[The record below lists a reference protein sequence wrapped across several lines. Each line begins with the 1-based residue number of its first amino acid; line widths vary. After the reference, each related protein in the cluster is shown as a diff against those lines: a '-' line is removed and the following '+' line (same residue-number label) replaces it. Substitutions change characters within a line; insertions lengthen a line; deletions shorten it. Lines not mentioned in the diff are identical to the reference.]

1 MTAPFYVSP
10 EQVMKDRA
18 DYALQRVA
26 RGRPVVAV
34 TYTDGV
40 LIVAEN
46 SSRSQH
52 KISEIYDRI
61 AFAGVGRY
69 NEFDQLRVAGVR
81 HADTKGY
88 AYSRED
94 VDARSLANTYAQ
106 YVGQIFTHEMK
117 PLEVDIL
124 VAELGAGDTPDQMY
138 HISYDGSIV
147 DEQRV
152 TVLGG
157 QAEVIAERAG
167 ASWRAGWTLR
177 EAMRASVAALAGPD
191 RELALSDLEVAV
203 LARSNGRRSFQ
214 RLGSTELAELL
225 DGDLTDDAP
234 SSEA

>member
-1 MTAPFYVSP
+1 
-10 EQVMKDRA
+10 
-18 DYALQRVA
+18 
-26 RGRPVVAV
+26 
-34 TYTDGV
+34 
-40 LIVAEN
+40 
-46 SSRSQH
+46 
-52 KISEIYDRI
+52 
-61 AFAGVGRY
+61 
-69 NEFDQLRVAGVR
+69 
-81 HADTKGY
+81 
-88 AYSRED
+88 

-177 EAMRASVAALAGPD
+177 EALRSSVAALAGPD
-191 RELALSDLEVAV
+191 RQLALSELEVAV
-203 LARSNGRRSFQ
+203 LARSNERRAFQ
-214 RLGSTELAELL
+214 RLGPTELAELL
-225 DGDLTDDAP
+225 EGDTTVDPP